1 MAQLKP
7 MYPVIAAAGEE
18 ELRELIAQARR
29 KLRRLSGRNV
39 WDEESEDR
47 LRFLWL
53 KTRRTLRSIA
63 RELDL
68 TPGQVSGKLSRLG
81 LLGSARPSQ

>member
-1 MAQLKP
+1 MALLKP
-7 MYPVIAAAGEE
+7 MHPVVEAAGEE
-18 ELRELIAQARR
+18 ELRELIEQARR
-29 KLRRLSGRNV
+29 KLRRLSGRGA
-39 WDEESEDR
+39 WDDESEER

-53 KTRRTLRSIA
+53 KTGRTLRAIA

-81 LLGSARPSQ
+81 LLGHTRPSQ

>member
-1 MAQLKP
+1 MAQLMP
-7 MYPVIAAAGEE
+7 MHPVVEAAGEE

-53 KTRRTLRSIA
+53 RTRRTLRSIA

-81 LLGSARPSQ
+81 LLGSTRPSQ

>member
-7 MYPVIAAAGEE
+7 MHPVIAAADEA

-63 RELDL
+63 RELEL